1 MKQAA
6 LAGLLGLACLGQLY
20 AQMQDNRT
28 KSMTCADY
36 NHRDDRAHHCEIRE
50 QTLAA
55 VGRLSVDPG
64 RNGGVTIK
72 GWLDNQVLVRSRVE
86 TWADTDSDASLL
98 ASRVRVDANTGQVAA
113 TGPDPQS
120 SDRGDSGWAVSYEI
134 FVPQVSDLNLQS
146 RNGGVSISD
155 VRGRIEFT
163 TRNGGVNLKRIAG
176 EVSGSTLNG
185 GVHIELAGSTWDGRQ
200 LEVSTKNGGV
210 TVALPDTYSAHLRA
224 ETVNGGVRSEHPA
237 ITPQATPVSSRSR
250 ARNLDMNVGAGGPLI
265 HVSTT
270 NGGITLKR
278 L

>member
-1 MKQAA
+1 MQLMPARTALTGLLALAA
-6 LAGLLGLACLGQLY
+6 LTPLH
-20 AQMQDNRT
+20 AQMQDNRA
-28 KSMTCADY
+28 KNMTCADY
-36 NHRDDRAHHCEIRE
+36 NYRGDRAHHCDIRE

-72 GWLDNQVLVRSRVE
+72 GWLDNQVLVRSKVE

-98 ASRVRVDANTGQVAA
+98 ASRVRVDANTGQVSAS
-113 TGPDPQS
+113 GPDPQ
-120 SDRGDSGWAVSYEI
+120 DNTGWAVSYEI
-134 FVPQVSDLNLQS
+134 FVPQVSDLNLQA
-146 RNGGVSISD
+146 RNGGISISD

-163 TRNGGVNLKRIAG
+163 ARNGGVNLKRIAG
-176 EVSGSTLNG
+176 EVAGSTLNG
-185 GVHIELAGSTWDGRQ
+185 GLHIELAGNTWDGRQ

-210 TVALPDTYSAHLRA
+210 TLALPDTYSAHLRT
-224 ETVNGGVRSEHPA
+224 ETVNGGVRSDHPA
-237 ITPQATPVSSRSR
+237 ITLQATPGSGRSR
-250 ARNLDMNVGAGGPLI
+250 AQNLDTNIGAGGPLI